1 MMVINMIKEKAYAK
15 INLFLNVTGK
25 RPDGFHN
32 LEMVM
37 APVDLF
43 DVLTFKKLENN
54 EIIVKS
60 KVQITKKM
68 EENLVYK
75 IASALQSDFDVKQG
89 VEITIK
95 KQIPIAAGLA
105 GGSADAAATLRGLN
119 RLWKLG
125 LSLDDLAMIGS
136 NYGSD
141 IPFCVYNKL
150 CVAKSK
156 GEDIV
161 FLNKKLKMHVLLIN
175 PNIRISTPDIFK
187 QVKKEDIVVRNIT
200 NMTSPIYNEN
210 HGLIENEL
218 FNFLERYAFKMEPR
232 IKDIK
237 DKIRENGVKG
247 VLMSGSGATVFAI
260 SKDKKKLKNT
270 LELFNDL
277 YFKKLTK
284 IR

>member
-1 MMVINMIKEKAYAK
+1 MIKEKAYAK
-15 INLFLNVTGK
+15 INLFLNVVAK
-25 RPDGFHN
+25 RIDGYHD

-37 APVDLF
+37 APIDLF
-43 DVLTFKKLENN
+43 DVLTFKKLDKDD
-54 EIIVKS
+54 IIVKS
-60 KVQITKKM
+60 NVQITKKM

-75 IASALQSDFDVKQG
+75 IAKGIQRDFNISKG

-119 RLWKLG
+119 RLWKLE
-125 LSLDDLAMIGS
+125 LSLEDLATIGS
-136 NYGSD
+136 HYGSD

-150 CVAKSK
+150 CVARSK
-156 GEDIV
+156 GEDLI
-161 FLNKKLKMHVLLIN
+161 FLNKKLKMHVLLVN
-175 PNIRISTPDIFK
+175 PNVRISTPDIFK
-187 QVKKEDIVVRNIT
+187 QVKKEDLVVQKLTKI
-200 NMTSPIYNEN
+200 TSPIHNEN
-210 HGLIENEL
+210 YGYIENEL
-218 FNFLERYAFKMEPR
+218 FNFLEKYAFRIEPK

-237 DKIRENGVKG
+237 DKIRETGVRG

-260 SKDKKKLKNT
+260 SKDKRKLQNT
-270 LELFNDL
+270 MDLFNDL